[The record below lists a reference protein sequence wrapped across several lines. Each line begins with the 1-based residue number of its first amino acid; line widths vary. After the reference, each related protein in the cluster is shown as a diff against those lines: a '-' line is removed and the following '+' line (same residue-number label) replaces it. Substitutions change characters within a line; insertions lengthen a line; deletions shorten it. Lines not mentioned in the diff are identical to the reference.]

1 MQFVLRVFHLSKC
14 QFVGTCINYNRNFQG
29 MRKTRSIGTH
39 LDTDR
44 IRSSTSSLQ
53 VKIRCRD
60 LASRGNVGYTRFYNL
75 GWLIC
80 EIERFDGS
88 LDRVIEG
95 VGKER
100 MNEGWVVWDSE
111 FGELGWW
118 FVLICL
124 HVKHRYWRLIDA
136 FHVCYFR
143 AWMNLFRK
151 IRPPQAELIFR
162 KSQTSKR

>member
-1 MQFVLRVFHLSKC
+1 
-14 QFVGTCINYNRNFQG
+14 

-100 MNEGWVVWDSE
+100 MNEG
-111 FGELGWW
+111 
-118 FVLICL
+118 
-124 HVKHRYWRLIDA
+124 
-136 FHVCYFR
+136 
-143 AWMNLFRK
+143 
-151 IRPPQAELIFR
+151 
-162 KSQTSKR
+162 